1 MLEKVRAGTN
11 ERMLGFPC
19 RPLGLLLECKDQ
31 ERPTAFFSEGAVSVS
46 PCIFVNKGRY
56 NVYHI
61 IGYLYH
67 SIACR
72 SILVLCCIAIQ
83 CVEFYQVRIS

>member
-19 RPLGLLLECKDQ
+19 RPLGLLLECEDQ

-46 PCIFVNKGRY
+46 PCIFVNKGSY
-56 NVYHI
+56 SVYHI
-61 IGYLYH
+61 IEYLYY
-67 SIACR
+67 SIACYVVVNLYC
-72 SILVLCCIAIQ
+72 IVLQYTVLC
-83 CVEFYQVRIS
+83 